1 MRMRAEQRRARHEG
15 GHGSRAFRRSKN
27 GDFALIEACL
37 ALRLCLG
44 GGEEDSV
51 AAGKIC
57 RAMYR
62 LQYCFRTQ
70 LLVRYSYGL
79 KSSQSLPQRTENQL
93 GLRNFLSAKTSVLLI
108 FVSSK

>member
-1 MRMRAEQRRARHEG
+1 MRMRAEQRRAQHEG

-44 GGEEDSV
+44 GGEEDRA

-70 LLVRYSYGL
+70 LLIRYGYGL
-79 KSSQSLPQRTENQL
+79 KSSQSQPQRTEKPV
-93 GLRNFLSAKTSVLLI
+93 RT
-108 FVSSK
+108 